1 MLLELNIRNFA
12 VIKQSSVSFGRGLTI
27 LTGETGAGKSILI
40 DAISMLLGGRGSAD
54 YVRYGCKKA
63 EIEGLFEFEPD
74 APVLAML
81 KEMGVEVEENM
92 LIIRRELG
100 SNGKTI
106 CRINGQMVTLS
117 MLREIAPWLITI
129 HGQHEHQSLMQGE
142 QHINWLDAFGDEKIA
157 PAFREFS
164 KLYTQYQQLRSELHY
179 ISNNEREMVQRMDML
194 RFQLQEIIGAN
205 LKPLEDEEL
214 LKEKKRLAAGEKLVH
229 SLEDAYRSLVGEQR
243 GIDWVSNAMSHLESV
258 LQYDEELKDTHQ
270 MVENAFYQLEEAAR
284 LVRSYRDTIEFDPE
298 RLMQIESRLDEIN
311 RLKRK
316 YGLSVDEILEYGAS
330 IEDELDH
337 MENRET
343 RIEELQ
349 KKVKEI
355 ALDLAVEAM
364 ELSQIRKQIAA
375 ELSAAIEQE
384 LKDLHMSRARFEI
397 AVHQQE
403 DEDGVEVDGHRVRV
417 TAKGIDTVEFLIA
430 PNPGEPLR
438 PVSKI
443 ASGGELSRI
452 MLAMKTILADAE
464 NIDTMIFDEVD
475 TGVSGRAAQA
485 IAEKLV
491 RVSRKRQ
498 VLSITHLP
506 QVASMAD
513 MHLRIEKHM
522 NEEETETKVT
532 ALSYDERVIELARML
547 GGAQVTETTKNNAR
561 ELLAQADM
569 VKEEMEERKER

>member
-12 VIKQSSVSFGRGLTI
+12 VIKEVSISFGRGLTI

-40 DAISMLLGGRGSAD
+40 DAISMLLGGRGSSE

-63 EIEGLFEFEPD
+63 EIEGLFEFEAD
-74 APVLAML
+74 APVLGML
-81 KEMGVEVEENM
+81 KEMGIDVEDNT
-92 LIIRRELG
+92 LIIRRELA
-100 SNGKTI
+100 STGKTV
-106 CRINGQMVTLS
+106 CRVNGRLVTLS
-117 MLREIAPWLITI
+117 MLREVAPWLINI

-142 QHINWLDAFGDEKIA
+142 RHIDWLDAFGDERIV

-164 KLYTQYQQLRSELHY
+164 KLYAQYQQLRSELDY
-179 ISNNEREMVQRMDML
+179 ISTNEREMVQRMDML
-194 RFQLQEIIGAN
+194 RFQLQEIVSAN
-205 LKPLEDEEL
+205 LKPGEDEEL
-214 LKEKKRLAAGEKLVH
+214 MKEKKKLSGGEKLVY
-229 SLEDAYRSLVGEQR
+229 SLEDAYRSLIGEQR
-243 GIDWVSNAMSHLESV
+243 GIDWVGNAVSHLETI
-258 LQYDEELKDTHQ
+258 LEYDEELRETHQ
-270 MVENAFYQLEEAAR
+270 MLESAFYQIEEAAR
-284 LVRSYRDTIEFDPE
+284 LIRAYRDTIEFDPE
-298 RLMQIESRLDEIN
+298 RLTQIESRLDEIN

-330 IEDELDH
+330 IEDELDS

-349 KKVKEI
+349 KKLKEV
-355 ALDLAVEAM
+355 ALDLAVEAQ
-364 ELSQIRKQIAA
+364 ELSQIRKQMA
-375 ELSAAIEQE
+375 EKLAVAIEQE
-384 LKDLHMSRARFEI
+384 LKDLHMSRAQFKI
-397 AVHQQE
+397 AVRQQE
-403 DEDGVEVDGHRVRV
+403 DERGLDVNGNRFRV
-417 TAKGIDTVEFLIA
+417 TSKGIDTVEFLIA

-464 NIDTMIFDEVD
+464 STDTMIFDEVD

-485 IAEKLV
+485 IAEKLM

-513 MHLRIEKHM
+513 THLRIEKHM
-522 NEEETETKVT
+522 NEKETETKVNP
-532 ALSYDERVIELARML
+532 LSYEERVVELARML
-547 GGAQVTETTKNNAR
+547 GGAQVTETTKDNAR
-561 ELLAQADM
+561 EMLAQAEE
-569 VKEEMEERKER
+569 VKQELEG

>member
-12 VIKQSSVSFGRGLTI
+12 VIKQTSVSFGRGLTI

-81 KEMGVEVEENM
+81 KEMGVEAEENM

-164 KLYTQYQQLRSELHY
+164 KLYTQYQQLRSELNY
-179 ISNNEREMVQRMDML
+179 ISSNEREMVQRMDML
-194 RFQLQEIIGAN
+194 RFQLQEIVGAN

-355 ALDLAVEAM
+355 SLDLAVEAM

-403 DEDGVEVDGHRVRV
+403 DENGVEVDGHRVRV

-561 ELLAQADM
+561 ELLTQADM
-569 VKEEMEERKER
+569 VKEALEER

>member
-1 MLLELNIRNFA
+1 MLLELTIRNFA
-12 VIKQSSVSFGRGLTI
+12 VIKEVSVSFGRGLTI

-40 DAISMLLGGRGSAD
+40 DAISLLLGGRGSSD
-54 YVRYGCKKA
+54 YVRHGCKKA
-63 EIEGLFEFEPD
+63 EIEGLFEFTPE
-74 APVLAML
+74 APALAAL
-81 KEMGVEVEENM
+81 EEMGIEAEENT
-92 LIIRRELG
+92 IVIRRELA
-100 SNGKTI
+100 STGKTL

-117 MLREIAPWLITI
+117 MLREVAPWLINI
-129 HGQHEHQSLMQGE
+129 HGQHEHQSLMQGDRHME
-142 QHINWLDAFGDEKIA
+142 WLDSFGDEKIA
-157 PAFREFS
+157 PALQEFA
-164 KLYTQYQQLRSELHY
+164 KLYAKYRQLISELEY
-179 ISNNEREMVQRMDML
+179 MSTNERELVQRMDML
-194 RFQLQEIIGAN
+194 RFQLQEIVEAN

-214 LKEKKRLAAGEKLVH
+214 GKERKRLSGGEKLVRG
-229 SLEDAYRSLVGEQR
+229 LEDAYRSLVGEQR
-243 GIDWVSNAMSHLESV
+243 GVDWVSHAVSHLETV
-258 LQYDEELKDTHQ
+258 LEYDEELKESHQ
-270 MVENAFYQLEEAAR
+270 MVESAFYQLEEAAR
-284 LVRSYRDTIEFDPE
+284 LVRAYRDRIEFDPE

-316 YGLSVDEILEYGAS
+316 YGLSVDEILEYAAS
-330 IEDELDH
+330 IEDELDS

-349 KKVKEI
+349 KKLKEV
-355 ALDLAVEAM
+355 ALDLAVDAA
-364 ELSQIRKQIAA
+364 ELSQIRKQVASVLA
-375 ELSAAIEQE
+375 RSIEQE
-384 LKDLHMSRARFEI
+384 LAELHMGRARFEI
-397 AVHQQE
+397 AVNQQE
-403 DEDGVEVDGHRVRV
+403 DARGLEVDGTRLRVH
-417 TAKGIDTVEFLIA
+417 AKGIDNVEFMIA

-438 PVSKI
+438 SVSKI

-513 MHLRIEKHM
+513 THLRIEKHM
-522 NEEETETKVT
+522 NEAETETKVQP
-532 ALSYDERVIELARML
+532 LSQEERVIELARML

-561 ELLAQADM
+561 EMLAQA
-569 VKEEMEERKER
+569 EELKSRTEG

>member
-12 VIKQSSVSFGRGLTI
+12 VIKQTSVSFGRGLTI

-81 KEMGVEVEENM
+81 KEMGVEAEENM

-164 KLYTQYQQLRSELHY
+164 KLYTQYQQLRSELNY
-179 ISNNEREMVQRMDML
+179 ISSNEREMVQRMDML
-194 RFQLQEIIGAN
+194 RFQLQEIVGAN

-355 ALDLAVEAM
+355 SLDLAVEAM

-403 DEDGVEVDGHRVRV
+403 DENGVEVDGHRVRV

-561 ELLAQADM
+561 ELLTQADM
-569 VKEEMEERKER
+569 VKEAMEERKER